1 MGIRVDEKALKE
13 QLDKAGCPERAKPV
27 SYTHLTGSSRIYS
40 NAKPGII
47 MEAFSQ
53 AGESNLVFIIN
64 ELDKAL
70 SKNGNGNPADVLLPL
85 LDNLGFTDNY
95 MECIDVYKRQL

>member
-1 MGIRVDEKALKE
+1 MSSINDPE
-13 QLDKAGCPERAKPV
+13 QPQEV
-27 SYTHLTGSSRIYS
+27 QSIF

-64 ELDKAL
+64 ELDKEI
-70 SKNGNGNPADVLLPL
+70 PARATAILPM
-85 LDNLGFTDNY
+85 Y
-95 MECIDVYKRQL
+95 C